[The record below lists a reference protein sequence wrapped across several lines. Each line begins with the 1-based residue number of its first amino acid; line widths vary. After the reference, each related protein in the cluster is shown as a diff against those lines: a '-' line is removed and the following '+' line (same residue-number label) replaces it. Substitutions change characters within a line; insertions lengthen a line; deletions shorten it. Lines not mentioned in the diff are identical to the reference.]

1 MAISPVKTL
10 QGLAFCTHFNHA
22 YLKKPKES
30 KYMLMLNK
38 DDECCNQLGF
48 QLYTYDKIG
57 CKQMLHDHMIQV

>member
-10 QGLAFCTHFNHA
+10 QGLAFCTHFNHVH
-22 YLKKPKES
+22 LKKPKES

-48 QLYTYDKIG
+48 QLNTYDKIG
-57 CKQMLHDHMIQV
+57 RKQMLHDHMIQV